1 MRESGPPIDSRKIK
15 DTVVETENE
24 TVDISKIAVTTEKT
38 FTQEEV
44 KELIEKC
51 LAKQEKLF
59 YMCNQVI

>member
-51 LAKQEKLF
+51 LAKQEKPF
-59 YMCNQVI
+59 YKCSQVI